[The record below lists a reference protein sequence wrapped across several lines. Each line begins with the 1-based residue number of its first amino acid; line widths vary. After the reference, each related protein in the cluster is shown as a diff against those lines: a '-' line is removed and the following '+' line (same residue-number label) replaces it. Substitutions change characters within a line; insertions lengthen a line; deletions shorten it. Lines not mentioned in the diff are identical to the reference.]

1 MSKKRKTPKSA
12 PPSEQV
18 APIPRIWRRPWFPAV
33 VFALLAVAYFHEFPF
48 SDKVII
54 GLDTGTDFHRGA
66 RESIGE
72 KIQALAQPRWG
83 AHMGGYPQYEEIR
96 HQYFPTHLIS
106 LFTSHQRHLGW
117 RYLLT
122 MFAAGLGM
130 YAYLRALRL
139 NRWVALWAGVAYMS
153 APTFLSFPYAGHYA
167 KMAVIALL
175 PFMFLL
181 LERGMTQ
188 GRPRHFAGL
197 SVLIGLAVYS
207 PHLQM
212 IYYALWGL
220 GFYFL
225 YKLIASYRKESDLR
239 VALARTGLFAVA
251 VALGLGLGAEGLV
264 PSYLY
269 TKTESKRSAA
279 EDGETGRS
287 VEEQLEYARTW
298 PLHAEEVGSL
308 VVPEFG
314 GFLDPRQGVDYYWG
328 RNGFKLNSEYFGVV
342 VLILALSVLPLV
354 RRHGLLL
361 FMALLFAFGL
371 AFALATPL
379 HTAFFYLAPGARVL
393 RTPGMIAFLF
403 AFAACVMAAS
413 GLQQVIEERK
423 ACARPLL
430 AAGGSVCVLA
440 ALLALAPA
448 AFTDAWISLLNPGI
462 TAAKRQL
469 LAASYSWLARGAG
482 YVMLVAAAGT
492 ALLYLRLSRRLS
504 TELMVAGLVA
514 LTVVDTWRID
524 RVFLK
529 YEDASRYPDIR
540 DENPRVVEFLR
551 RQEGLFRILPLP
563 DPSYSTLK
571 QQGMHL
577 YDSVTATGS
586 HDFTP
591 RRYDRMLKD
600 LRPLQQL
607 MDARTRGQ
615 QLGYSDAD
623 MLKVYQ
629 YLRPQ
634 FGPLPRQLADGWGR
648 PETYTEEALLRAFH
662 PLVDLLN
669 VRYLVTPRG
678 YPMRAAEFPEVLAA
692 DSFRLYENRR
702 SRPWFYLVQEIRVVG
717 DQEETLALLRD
728 GEVDIGKYVLLERD
742 PPGGFPREPSSEGGR
757 GTVEVLL
764 LDRKAGQMKL
774 ATDGADGP
782 RMLVI
787 SENFHPN
794 WHATVDGEEVE
805 LYRANYLWMGVPLT
819 AGRHL
824 VELRYRSAAVSYSRV
839 AMGASLFGLLGMGLW
854 DRRRGVG

>member
-1 MSKKRKTPKSA
+1 MSKKRKTPRVA
-12 PPSEQV
+12 PPLEQA
-18 APIPRIWRRPWFPAV
+18 APAVRFWHRPWFPAAF
-33 VFALLAVAYFHEFPF
+33 FALLAVAYFHEFPL
-48 SDKVII
+48 SDKVIL
-54 GLDTGTDFHRGA
+54 GLDTGTDFHRGV
-66 RESIGE
+66 RQSTVE
-72 KIQALAQPRWG
+72 KIQSLAQPRWSSN
-83 AHMGGYPQYEEIR
+83 MGGYPQYEEIR

-106 LFTSHQRHLGW
+106 LLTSHQRHLGW

-130 YAYLRALRL
+130 YTFLRALRL
-139 NRWVALWAGVAYMS
+139 SRWVSLWAGVAYMS

-175 PFMFLL
+175 PFMFWL
-181 LERGMTQ
+181 LELGMTR

-197 SVLIGLAVYS
+197 AVLIGLGIYS

-225 YKLIASYRKESDLR
+225 YKLIASYRKERDLR
-239 VALARTGLFAVA
+239 TILGRTGLFTVA
-251 VALGLGLGAEGLV
+251 VVLGLGLGAEGLV

-279 EDGETGRS
+279 TEGKAGRS
-287 VEEQLEYARTW
+287 EAEQLAHARSW
-298 PLHAEEVGSL
+298 ALHAEEVGAL
-308 VVPEFG
+308 IVPEFG
-314 GFLDPRQGVDYYWG
+314 GFLDPRQSEDYYWG
-328 RNGFKLNSEYFGVV
+328 RNAFKLNSEYFGVI

-354 RRHGLLL
+354 RRQGLLL
-361 FMALLFAFGL
+361 FMTLLFAFAL
-371 AFALATPL
+371 AYALATPL
-379 HTAFFYLAPGARVL
+379 HTAFFYLAPGTQVL

-403 AFAACVMAAS
+403 AFAACVMAAC
-413 GLQQVIEERK
+413 GLQRVAEEEE
-423 ACARPLL
+423 ACTRPLL
-430 AAGGSVCVLA
+430 IAGGAVCGLA

-448 AFTDAWISLLNPGI
+448 AATDAWISLLYPGI

-469 LAASYSWLARGAG
+469 LEASYSWLARGAG

-540 DENPRVVEFLR
+540 DENPHVVEFLR
-551 RQEGLFRILPLP
+551 RQEGPFRILALP

-571 QQGMHL
+571 QPGMHL
-577 YDSVTATGS
+577 FGSVSATGR

-591 RRYDRMLKD
+591 RRYDRLLED

-607 MDARTRGQ
+607 LHTRVRGQ
-615 QLGYSDAD
+615 QLNYPDAE

-629 YLRPQ
+629 QMLLQ
-634 FGPLPRQLADGWGR
+634 FGPLPRLLEDGRGN
-648 PETYTEEALLRAFH
+648 PDSYTEEALLKAFH
-662 PLVDLLN
+662 PLIDLLN

-678 YPMRAAEFPEVLAA
+678 YQLGVAEFPEVLAA
-692 DSFRLYENRR
+692 DNYRLDENRR
-702 SRPWFYLVQEIRVVG
+702 ARPWFYLIAGTRVVG
-717 DQEETLALLRD
+717 DQKEALTLLRD
-728 GEVDIGKYVLLERD
+728 GEVDTGKIVLLERD
-742 PPGGFPREPSSEGGR
+742 PPEGFLRDPPEVGSGS
-757 GTVEVLL
+757 VELLL
-764 LDRKAGQMKL
+764 LDRDAGHMQL

-805 LYRANYLWMGVPLT
+805 LYRANYIWMGVPVT

-824 VELRYRSAAVSYSRV
+824 VELHYRSAAVSYSRV
-839 AMGASLFGLLGMGLW
+839 AMGLSALGLIGLAFW
-854 DRRRGVG
+854 DCRRRSGD